1 MDNNWVTAK
10 TRQDLPAYDTELD
23 ELSVNFDFALSA
35 EILDLLYAQNA
46 AGQRR
51 QAANKLS
58 ITRLALDE
66 HELALA

>member
-1 MDNNWVTAK
+1 MVSHWVTAK
-10 TRQDLPAYDTELD
+10 TQQDLPAYNAELD
-23 ELSVNFDFALSA
+23 ELSFDFALSA
-35 EILDLLYAQNA
+35 EIVDLLYTQNA

-51 QAANKLS
+51 QTAGKLS

>member
-1 MDNNWVTAK
+1 MDSNWVTEK
-10 TRQDLPAYDTELD
+10 TQQSLPAYDAELD

-51 QAANKLS
+51 KTASKLS